1 MIAGGNHTITQVG
14 AAPYKARRCEGMKI
28 QCTKKEFAQ
37 LIRAC
42 EGEGRLKTCAGCVLA
57 DVCGE
62 ELIEDAVEFEIEED
76 A

>member
-1 MIAGGNHTITQVG
+1 
-14 AAPYKARRCEGMKI
+14 MKI

-42 EGEGRLKTCAGCVLA
+42 QGDGRMKTCAGCVLA

-62 ELIEDAVEFEIEED
+62 ELIEDAVEFEIEEEN
-76 A
+76 